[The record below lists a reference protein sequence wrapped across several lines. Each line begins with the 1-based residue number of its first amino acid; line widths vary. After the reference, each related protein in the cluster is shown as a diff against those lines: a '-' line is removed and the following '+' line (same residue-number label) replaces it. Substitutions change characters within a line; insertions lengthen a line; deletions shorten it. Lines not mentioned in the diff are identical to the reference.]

1 MKGARLSFLFALALM
16 AAATVLFSDAAFA
29 QEVSAKGPSLLEKIL
44 GINSGAFG
52 IILQVIILLT
62 SVFMVGWAIECFIN
76 IRKEKIVPPE
86 VIGQL
91 QAYIDEGNLE
101 GALQFCEAAPNIL
114 TRTIGAA
121 LNRTTSGTDIMTAA
135 AEQQLSVEAG
145 KLNAHISPLSLV
157 TAIGP
162 MLGLFGTVGGMVMAF
177 DEMAVLG
184 AAMTPASVA
193 GSIGLALMSTVMGLI
208 VAIPGMVFFWLFSTR
223 VVGIVDDVGLV
234 VDDMMDRIR
243 NLVAPK
249 A

>member
-1 MKGARLSFLFALALM
+1 MKGVRLNFVPALM
-16 AAATVLFSDAAFA
+16 LMAFA
-29 QEVSAKGPSLLEKIL
+29 GLMFCDPVFAQGAQSTSLLAKIL
-44 GINSGAFG
+44 GIQAGAFG
-52 IILQVIILLT
+52 IILQVIIILT
-62 SVFMVGWAIECFIN
+62 SVFMLGWAIECFIN

-114 TRTIGAA
+114 TRTIGSA
-121 LNRTTSGTDIMTAA
+121 LNRTNSGTDVMSAA
-135 AEQQLSVEAG
+135 AEQQLAVEAG

-162 MLGLFGTVGGMVMAF
+162 MLGLFGTVSGMVLAF
-177 DEMAVLG
+177 DQMAAKG
-184 AAMTPASVA
+184 ASMSPSDVA

-208 VAIPGMVFFWLFSTR
+208 VAIPGMVFFWLFSNR
-223 VVGIVDDVGLV
+223 VMSIVDDVGLV

-243 NLVAPK
+243 LLVAPK
-249 A
+249 G